1 MFSLVP
7 AEERFRFPLPGSHP
21 TYIISSVF
29 SIAHNFSLAE
39 NFIRLKIKQYV
50 TVMKVAMLGGQR
62 VRGRAMMQDYDLRAM
77 M

>member
-7 AEERFRFPLPGSHP
+7 AEEPVPFPSPRLPPNIYS
-21 TYIISSVF
+21 IISSVF
-29 SIAHNFSLAE
+29 SIAHNFALAE

-62 VRGRAMMQDYDLRAM
+62 GGGEGYDAGL
-77 M
+77 